1 MTNVQ
6 FSNTAFENPD
16 KRRRDPAKALTEKK
30 NHTAKLPNCQIAT
43 ANFVRVWRARGK

>member
-43 ANFVRVWRARGK
+43 ANFLRAWRARDN